1 MKNNRAFNFV
11 EMIVVVIIIAVMGA
25 IAVPAFRVTQ
35 ERALDNEAKANLKL
49 IQAAQKIYSVEYGG
63 YFAQSGNAGINTN
76 FRVSVPAGPQRIW
89 DYTTDAAGTVVATPA
104 SPKVTRTWTLTAT
117 QDEPN

>member
-1 MKNNRAFNFV
+1 MKKNRGFNFL
-11 EMIVVVIIIAVMGA
+11 ELIIVVIIITVMGA
-25 IAVPAFRVTQ
+25 IAIPAFRVTQ

-63 YFAQSGNAGINTN
+63 YYAQSGNSGINTN
-76 FRVSVPAGPQRIW
+76 FRVSVPAGAQRTW
-89 DYTTDAAGTVVATPA
+89 DYTTDAAGTVIATPA
-104 SPKVTRTWTLTAT
+104 STRVTRTWTLTVN